1 MPPEKPHWAE
11 LFTEVVTSGLCTGC
25 AGCVVACP
33 YDVLSY
39 DDTGGRYKPFH
50 IDADGGP
57 DELHPRGEGLHHV
70 HPGLPPVPTVGARD
84 RHPPVRPRAHRPRR
98 WPASPR
104 TSCWSG
110 PPIPRSTSWARTA
123 GWSRPC

>member
-25 AGCVVACP
+25 AACIVACP

-50 IDADGGP
+50 IDAEGGP
-57 DELHPRGEGLHHV
+57 ESCTHAAATRLTDG
-70 HPGLPPVPTVGARD
+70 
-84 RHPPVRPRAHRPRR
+84 RPIRR
-98 WPASPR
+98 LISLVAA
-104 TSCWSG
+104 TNFC
-110 PPIPRSTSWARTA
+110 RSTPVAIPMPS
-123 GWSRPC
+123 SM